1 MSSLPRSLLLDCN
14 GALQLYVM
22 CTTAHSK
29 ATQWKVCSR
38 EAGPGA
44 VAGACRAG
52 QRVRCTSTADR
63 CVDRCSPRWCS
74 EVYAA
79 PAAALATWAGWACCW
94 CWCLCQSAFGSNLY
108 VCQLHQFRTSHASH
122 CVCVVILMTP
132 VELESPWLQLKRSA
146 WEVNWATCFPKTAS
160 GSNLNIQMHPEAMQR
175 RCKQRKYNERQKCN
189 LVSLSMQD
197 ENSTKL
203 DNVPLC
209 ETQMEKF
216 GRWIWTSEKWS
227 PLINIHP

>member
-29 ATQWKVCSR
+29 PTQWKVCSR

-74 EVYAA
+74 AVYAA

-122 CVCVVILMTP
+122 CVCCHINDACWVGITLVAAKKKRMRG
-132 VELESPWLQLKRSA
+132 ELGHLLPKNCIWVKPQHPNAPRSNAKALQ
-146 WEVNWATCFPKTAS
+146 T
-160 GSNLNIQMHPEAMQR
+160 
-175 RCKQRKYNERQKCN
+175 
-189 LVSLSMQD
+189 
-197 ENSTKL
+197 
-203 DNVPLC
+203 
-209 ETQMEKF
+209 EK
-216 GRWIWTSEKWS
+216 I
-227 PLINIHP
+227 